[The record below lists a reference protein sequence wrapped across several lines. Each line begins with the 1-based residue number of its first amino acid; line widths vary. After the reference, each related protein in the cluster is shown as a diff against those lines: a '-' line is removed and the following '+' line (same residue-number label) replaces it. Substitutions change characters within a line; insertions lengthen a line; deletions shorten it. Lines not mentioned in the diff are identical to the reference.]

1 MRRLLIAAVIAT
13 AVLGIV
19 VAAQGE
25 VYQRGNLRVTFDG
38 RLRPHDLP
46 RERPAPVTVSLD
58 GTVGTVDGSRPPQLR
73 EITVAMNRAGKVFA
87 TGLPTCEASR
97 LHQTSTEAALRL
109 CRPALVG
116 HGTFAAKVDSSNAPL
131 IPARGKVLVF
141 NSRIDGKQ
149 GMLLHLYGSVPVR
162 AAFVLPFEIKR
173 LSKGEFGTVFSTRIP
188 TLAADLGYVTE
199 INLTIGRRYRYA
211 GKPRSFLSASCAAPA
226 GFSGG
231 PYQLA
236 KTTFAFSDGTSLT
249 SRLTRDCTVR
259 KP

>member
-1 MRRLLIAAVIAT
+1 MRRLLIAAVVAA

-25 VYQRGNLRVTFDG
+25 VYQRGNLRVTFGG
-38 RLRPHDLP
+38 RLLPHDLP
-46 RERPAPVTVSLD
+46 RERLAPVTVSLG
-58 GTVGTVDGSRPPQLR
+58 GTVGTVDGSPPPQLR
-73 EITVAMNRAGKVFA
+73 EITIAMNRAGKVFA

-97 LHQTSTEAALRL
+97 LHQTSTEAALRI

-116 HGTFAAKVDSSNAPL
+116 HGTFAAKVDSSDAPL

-141 NSRIDGKQ
+141 NSRIGGRQ

-162 AAFVLPFEIKR
+162 AAFVLPFKVER
-173 LSKGEFGTVFSTRIP
+173 RSKGEFGTVFSTRIP

-199 INLTIGRRYRYA
+199 IKLTIGRRYRYA

-226 GFSGG
+226 GFSDV

-259 KP
+259 